1 MLQQYFIALFISGL
15 SHTLLATFVYLNSKS
30 KSSNITYVGYSY
42 SIAFWSC
49 GQAFAIIQ
57 HQYQAG
63 LYLWRI
69 SHIGV
74 IFIPVFFVHFVM
86 SLFPSE
92 RQTKQQFV
100 LFLSYCFGIFF
111 FILNFLGYLISDVSP
126 KGHFRFAME
135 PGPLYLMFVLVWVIW
150 VSYGLLKLFK
160 LYQISNESRR
170 KQLQYFSVSMF
181 FAYVGGAPN
190 FLPAFRI
197 EVPILMPY
205 GTYAIAIYAFFTAF
219 AIVEHRLFDI
229 EVIIKKT
236 LVFAGLTSF
245 VFGVFAGITFLAR
258 EILSTYVQVPSA
270 VANIL
275 SIAIVVLCY
284 DPLRNFLVNVTDRF
298 LSQKKFNY
306 AKVLRETS
314 KDIALVTSLT
324 ELTRRIIAVLIR
336 KARTKNT
343 AIFIRNVKDDHLE
356 LKGCYGYGR
365 KNRPDIVLQSEST
378 IVKFLDEHQQP
389 FTRQQLEEEKTRVT
403 DPERRDRISIILQ
416 LMNILKAQVVVP
428 SFLGGA
434 AEITGNQKSG
444 TSLRSLLILGEK
456 KSDEDY
462 YEEDLDM
469 LATLAQ
475 EHAIAFENARL
486 FDEAL
491 ERSKELQQ
499 MNTELVKVQADLLNS
514 LNETELASRKLHEA
528 QAALIVAE
536 KNATMVGM
544 AKAIGHE
551 VNNPLSTVAGRAM
564 FIQKTRLPKVKDII
578 ERYKG
583 KITAEEYEL
592 ARTSFEKIDDDS
604 TRIATCAKRI
614 EIVVKTLTGIM
625 KESTGEL
632 QPLSFLVLWKEAAEA
647 VRFNTYEENLSSCQ
661 IIEGIAANLI
671 VQGNLE
677 QLIQVFLNLIKNSY
691 EAMMNQAE
699 KCITVKADV
708 DPDDPRYALIVVSDN
723 GPGIPP
729 DILPK
734 IWGQGFSTKKKTSS
748 DIGAVGQGQGLYI
761 VKHMV
766 ESVHKGTIIAESMPG
781 HGTSFIIRL
790 PIAEEHV
797 VMRTNDQ
804 SNKTEVADSG

>member
-1 MLQQYFIALFISGL
+1 MSFYVSSGIYSFLLNLSIGVFVLLQNPRKKQNVLFALFSLTVGGWSVGSFFINVISDKTFGLIVLRCNYLFAVWLPAVYIHFVYSLTGKFEKPNRIKLAIAYTFSTLLSFVVFTNMFISGL
-15 SHTLLATFVYLNSKS
+15 HIIRNTRFYISSPGPFYYAFFV
-30 KSSNITYVGYSY
+30 
-42 SIAFWSC
+42 F
-49 GQAFAIIQ
+49 FAIGMTEVLAHTFFRLKEYTEIQ
-57 HQYQAG
+57 R
-63 LYLWRI
+63 L
-69 SHIGV
+69 
-74 IFIPVFFVHFVM
+74 
-86 SLFPSE
+86 
-92 RQTKQQFV
+92 
-100 LFLSYCFGIFF
+100 
-111 FILNFLGYLISDVSP
+111 
-126 KGHFRFAME
+126 
-135 PGPLYLMFVLVWVIW
+135 
-150 VSYGLLKLFK
+150 
-160 LYQISNESRR
+160 QIKYITAAN
-170 KQLQYFSVSMF
+170 
-181 FAYVGGAPN
+181 
-190 FLPAFRI
+190 
-197 EVPILMPY
+197 
-205 GTYAIAIYAFFTAF
+205 AIAIFAGFEYFSSVFGFLGRPPLDDYILVLYLSVVAY
-219 AIVEHRLFDI
+219 AIVRHRLMDI

-245 VFGVFAGITFLAR
+245 VFGVFAGITFLVK
-258 EILSTYVQVPSA
+258 EILSTYVQVPSI
-270 VANIL
+270 VANIA
-275 SIAIVVLCY
+275 SIAIVVFLY
-284 DPLRNFLVNVTDRF
+284 DPLRNFLVNITDKF

-314 KDIALVTSLT
+314 KDIALVTSLN

-336 KARTKNT
+336 KAKTKNT
-343 AIFIRNVKDDHLE
+343 AIFIRNVKDNHLE

-365 KNRPDIVLQSEST
+365 KNRPDIVINMDNELVE
-378 IVKFLDEHQQP
+378 FLNEHQQP
-389 FTRQQLEEEKTRVT
+389 FTRQAIEEEKNKTNNDAARA
-403 DPERRDRISIILQ
+403 ELSLILQ

-428 SFLGGA
+428 SFLGSGTS
-434 AEITGNQKSG
+434 EITKDQKAG
-444 TSLRSLLILGEK
+444 LSLRSLLILGEK

-486 FDEAL
+486 FDEAI
-491 ERSKELQQ
+491 ERSKELQA
-499 MNTELVKVQADLLNS
+499 MNTELVKVQGDLVQS
-514 LNETELASRKLHEA
+514 LTDIELASKKLHET

-592 ARTSFEKIDDDS
+592 AKTSFEKIDDDS
-604 TRIATCAKRI
+604 NRIATCAKRI

-625 KESTGEL
+625 KESSGEM

-647 VRFNTYEENLSSCQ
+647 VRFNTYEENLSSCE
-661 IIEGIAANLI
+661 IIEGIASNLI

-677 QLIQVFLNLIKNSY
+677 QLIQVFLNLIKNAY
-691 EAMMNQAE
+691 EAMMAQAE

-729 DILPK
+729 DVLPR
-734 IWGQGFSTKKKTSS
+734 IWSQGFSTKKKTGT
-748 DIGAVGQGQGLYI
+748 DIGAIGQGQGLYI

-781 HGTSFIIRL
+781 NGTSFIVRL

-797 VMRTNDQ
+797 VMRATDN
-804 SNKTEVADSG
+804 SENR

>member
-1 MLQQYFIALFISGL
+1 MFFVYAVFSQLLFDTAIKKNVWGYWPVVKGVFYFYFVAWLAQCLYGLVNLHNGYRKKIDQRAVQIKYVFIS
-15 SHTLLATFVYLNSKS
+15 TL
-30 KSSNITYVGYSY
+30 
-42 SIAFWSC
+42 
-49 GQAFAIIQ
+49 
-57 HQYQAG
+57 
-63 LYLWRI
+63 
-69 SHIGV
+69 IG
-74 IFIPVFFVHFVM
+74 
-86 SLFPSE
+86 
-92 RQTKQQFV
+92 
-100 LFLSYCFGIFF
+100 
-111 FILNFLGYLISDVSP
+111 
-126 KGHFRFAME
+126 
-135 PGPLYLMFVLVWVIW
+135 
-150 VSYGLLKLFK
+150 
-160 LYQISNESRR
+160 
-170 KQLQYFSVSMF
+170 
-181 FAYVGGAPN
+181 YVGGATNWLPWFGIT
-190 FLPAFRI
+190 FLPPHFN
-197 EVPILMPY
+197 ILVTAY
-205 GTYAIAIYAFFTAF
+205 VALLAYAVVRY
-219 AIVEHRLFDI
+219 RLMDI

-245 VFGVFAGITFLAR
+245 VFGVFALITFLVK
-258 EILSTYVQVPSA
+258 EILSTYIQIPSIA
-270 VANIL
+270 ANIA
-275 SIAIVVLCY
+275 SIGIIVMLY
-284 DPLRNFLVNVTDRF
+284 DPLRNFLVNITDKF

-314 KDIALVTSLT
+314 KDIALVTSLN

-336 KARTKNT
+336 KAKTKNT
-343 AIFIRNVKDDHLE
+343 AIFIRSVKDGHLE

-365 KNRPDIVLQSEST
+365 KNRPDIVFQSDST
-378 IVKFLDEHQQP
+378 LVTFLDEHQQP
-389 FTRQQLEEEKTRVT
+389 FTRQQIEEEKVKAS
-403 DPERRDRISIILQ
+403 DDKRRDRLSIILQ

-428 SFLGGA
+428 SFLGSGA
-434 AEITGNQKSG
+434 AEITKDQKTG
-444 TSLRSLLILGEK
+444 LSLRSLLILGEK

-486 FDEAL
+486 FDEAIQ
-491 ERSKELQQ
+491 RSKELQA
-499 MNTELVKVQADLLNS
+499 MNTELVKVQGDLLGA
-514 LNETELASRKLHEA
+514 LNETELASKKLHEA

-583 KITAEEYEL
+583 KMSADEYEL
-592 ARTSFEKIDDDS
+592 AKTSFDKIDDDS
-604 TRIATCAKRI
+604 NRIATCAKRI

-625 KESTGEL
+625 KESTGEM

-647 VRFNTYEENLSSCQ
+647 VRFNTYEENLSSCE

-677 QLIQVFLNLIKNSY
+677 QLIQVFLNLIKNAY
-691 EAMMNQAE
+691 EAMMAQAE

-729 DILPK
+729 DVLPR
-734 IWGQGFSTKKKTSS
+734 IWMQGFSTKKKTGT

-790 PIAEEHV
+790 PIAEEHIV
-797 VMRTNDQ
+797 RTVEG
-804 SNKTEVADSG
+804 KE